1 MNSYLSATGDPG
13 EVRCGFF
20 QEFVLH
26 AELAKF
32 ALGLG
37 QLDPLMRGERGLVA
51 GVVAAVLV
59 YPVAECSHVHAEL
72 SCDLGDRAGSVDH
85 KSHGLVP
92 ELGTERAVLPY
103 HSLHH
108 LPGQILLD
116 RGPRTTGHLR
126 AASAHDLDRQLG
138 VREQD
143 PAGHRVADAA
153 SLRVRDSRR
162 PCPASWVRST
172 AGMSRQGSPTS
183 CWCSLGR
190 LPLTMNT

>member
-1 MNSYLSATGDPG
+1 MNKPPGIPG

-26 AELAKF
+26 AEFAKF

-59 YPVAECSHVHAEL
+59 YPVAECSLVHAEL

-85 KSHGLVP
+85 KSHGFVP
-92 ELGTERAVLPY
+92 ELGTELAVLPC

-108 LPGQILLD
+108 LPGHILLD
-116 RGPRTTGHLR
+116 GGPRTTGRLSSWTRGGLR
-126 AASAHDLDRQLG
+126 SWCDGSCVGLLVG
-138 VREQD
+138 VR
-143 PAGHRVADAA
+143 GLVAAP
-153 SLRVRDSRR
+153 RN
-162 PCPASWVRST
+162 P
-172 AGMSRQGSPTS
+172 RQGAACPRVVRRARSA
-183 CWCSLGR
+183 
-190 LPLTMNT
+190 